1 MILPGYYSVTQ
12 YGRTEMMSHFCCL
25 LVGLFFFSFFFLCF
39 AFCRDEIV
47 KPWECAKE
55 LGR

>member
-25 LVGLFFFSFFFLCF
+25 LVGLFFFSFFSLCF